1 MPSQHSNDLPA
12 SGDAIVAGCTT
23 CTLSR
28 RHFVSAS
35 VLSVM
40 GALLGAC
47 GDGESSAT
55 APGPTPGTTVGATR
69 SGNVWSIDIA
79 AATDLSTRG
88 LLILAG
94 GAKPAL
100 VVRSG
105 NDSYVAY
112 DAACPHAGTV
122 FSWQSIGNS
131 VRCNNHGSEFV
142 SATGALSR
150 GPATTGLARL
160 PITRSG
166 NKLTVNVG

>member
-1 MPSQHSNDLPA
+1 
-12 SGDAIVAGCTT
+12 
-23 CTLSR
+23 
-28 RHFVSAS
+28 
-35 VLSVM
+35 M

-47 GDGESSAT
+47 GNGDAAAT
-55 APGPTPGTTVGATR
+55 APSPNPETTVGSTR
-69 SGNVWSIDIA
+69 NGNVWSIDIA
-79 AATDLSTRG
+79 AATGLRTRG
-88 LLILAG
+88 LLILVG

-105 NDSYVAY
+105 NDSYLAF
-112 DAACPHAGTV
+112 DAVCPHAGAV
-122 FSWQSIGNS
+122 LGWESAGNN

-166 NKLTVNVG
+166 NTLTVNVG